1 MASLKKN
8 IFYNS
13 IRVGSNLV
21 FPLVTFP
28 YVTRILGPDSLGL
41 FNYVNAIVAYFML
54 FACLGFPLY
63 GTREVA
69 QAKGNPQE
77 LQSVTN
83 AIFTPSALSCLAV
96 YVVYFV
102 TSLFLAKNGDEFWI
116 YTVLGFSILLSCISF
131 DWFYQGVEDFK
142 FITIRS
148 LAIKI
153 VSIACLF
160 VFVKSKEDILYYA
173 ILTVAGTCGNNIWN
187 LIWINKY
194 VRLKFS
200 LRDCW
205 KHTKG
210 AMMFF
215 LGGIIVSLYTN
226 LNGVMVGAL
235 STMASVAF
243 FTTGNKIVNLAMT
256 VLGSVTSSIMPRM
269 AYLLKNGD
277 EEQALSLQR
286 KTLNLLYYLSV
297 PMTVGMIV
305 LAHPLIMIFGGSEF
319 KPAVVVMQILS
330 PLLVIITL
338 SQFLANQILVPL
350 HLEKYNNYCV
360 LGGAI
365 VNLGLNF
372 FLIPKYAE
380 VGVALAVL
388 ASETIVTAMFFFYA
402 AKHMKLNFWDFIPGK
417 CLISSFLM
425 GGVLYLLFDEDK
437 SLAWIAVF
445 SLLGVAI
452 YGLSLFALRDKFFM
466 YFICNILGKKWKI
479 KKS

>member
-28 YVTRILGPDSLGL
+28 YVTRIMGPETLGL
-41 FNYVNAIVAYFML
+41 FNYVSAIVAYFIL

-63 GTREVA
+63 GTREIA
-69 QAKGNPQE
+69 QSKDEPKKMQA
-77 LQSVTN
+77 VTN
-83 AIFTPSALSCLAV
+83 AIFTSSALACLVV

-102 TSLFLAKNGDEFWI
+102 ASLFLANNTDEFWI

-131 DWFYQGVEDFK
+131 DWFYQGIEDFK

-148 LAIKI
+148 IIIKI
-153 VSIACLF
+153 ISIGCLF
-160 VFVKSKEDILYYA
+160 VFVKSKNDILYYA
-173 ILTVAGTCGNNIWN
+173 ILTIAGTCGNNIWN
-187 LIWINKY
+187 LVRINKY
-194 VRLKFS
+194 IKLKFS
-200 LRDCW
+200 LQDCW

-235 STMASVAF
+235 GTMAAVAF
-243 FTTGNKIVNLAMT
+243 FTTGNKVVNLVMT
-256 VLGSVTSSIMPRM
+256 MLGSVVSSIMPRM
-269 AYLLKNGD
+269 SFLLKSGD
-277 EEQALSLQR
+277 ESQALELQR
-286 KTLNLLYYLSV
+286 KTLNLLYYISI
-297 PMTVGMIV
+297 PMTVGMVV
-305 LAHPLIMIFGGSEF
+305 LAHPVIMIFGGQEF

-330 PLLVIITL
+330 PLLVIVTL

-365 VNLGLNF
+365 VNLALNF
-372 FLIPKYAE
+372 LLIPKFAE
-380 VGVALAVL
+380 VGVAVSVL
-388 ASETIVTAMFFFYA
+388 LSETVVTLMFFFYA
-402 AKHMKLNFWDFIPGK
+402 SKYMKLNLSDFIPMK
-417 CLISSFLM
+417 CILASLLM
-425 GGVLYLLFDEDK
+425 GGLIYLLYNEDLPIVWLFVFILIGIVIYVLSLYLM
-437 SLAWIAVF
+437 
-445 SLLGVAI
+445 
-452 YGLSLFALRDKFFM
+452 RDKFLS
-466 YFICNILGKKWKI
+466 YLLSIIIKNGK
-479 KKS
+479 

>member
-41 FNYVNAIVAYFML
+41 FNYVNAIVSYFIL
-54 FACLGFPLY
+54 FACLGFPIY

-83 AIFTPSALSCLAV
+83 AIFTTSALSCLSV
-96 YVVYFV
+96 YVVYFIA
-102 TSLFLAKNGDEFWI
+102 SLFLAKDCGEFWI

-131 DWFYQGVEDFK
+131 DWFYQGIEDFK

-148 LAIKI
+148 ITIKI
-153 VSIACLF
+153 VSIVCLF

-194 VRLKFS
+194 VRLRFS
-200 LRDCW
+200 LKDCW

-235 STMASVAF
+235 GTMASVAF

-256 VLGSVTSSIMPRM
+256 ILGSVTSSIMPRM
-269 AYLLKNGD
+269 AFLLKNGD
-277 EEQALSLQR
+277 DAQALDLQK

-305 LAHPLIMIFGGSEF
+305 LAHPLIMLFGGPEF
-319 KPAVVVMQILS
+319 KPAVVVMQILA

-350 HLEKYNNYCV
+350 HLEKYDNYCV
-360 LGGAI
+360 LGGAV

-380 VGVALAVL
+380 VGVALSVL
-388 ASETIVTAMFFFYA
+388 ASEVIVTAMFFFYA
-402 AKHMKLNFWDFIPGK
+402 AKHMMLRWRDFFPSK
-417 CLISSFLM
+417 CLISSILM
-425 GGVLYLLFDEDK
+425 GGVLYLLFDENR
-437 SLAWIAVF
+437 SLVWLAVF
-445 SLLGVAI
+445 SLLGVAV
-452 YGLSLFALRDKFFM
+452 YCLALLVLRDKFFM
-466 YFICNILGKKWKI
+466 YFINNILGKKWK
-479 KKS
+479 KKKY